1 MDKTHIDGSYV
12 PSENNY
18 TASIQSFMEDQTL
31 RRIYFHPYSGFK
43 VILKGLVF
51 ISMFYLLPCAVVLH
65 RAALFLLVSP
75 PVLQAPTSCQVPCVH
90 SHMER
95 SSATRPALSSL
106 AQCLW
111 LTVARANEEGESE
124 ALMHISGSRWGAGK
138 YWGSCTQ
145 VYYIHP

>member
-18 TASIQSFMEDQTL
+18 TDSIQSFMEDQTL

-75 PVLQAPTSCQVPCVH
+75 ANAPGPYLLPSAMCPFTHGAQL
-90 SHMER
+90 SH
-95 SSATRPALSSL
+95 TPSSL
-106 AQCLW
+106 LIGS
-111 LTVARANEEGESE
+111 VPVIDSSES
-124 ALMHISGSRWGAGK
+124 K
-138 YWGSCTQ
+138 
-145 VYYIHP
+145 

>member
-51 ISMFYLLPCAVVLH
+51 I
-65 RAALFLLVSP
+65 FLKITCSTYC
-75 PVLQAPTSCQVPCVH
+75 PVQ
-90 SHMER
+90 
-95 SSATRPALSSL
+95 
-106 AQCLW
+106 
-111 LTVARANEEGESE
+111 
-124 ALMHISGSRWGAGK
+124 
-138 YWGSCTQ
+138 
-145 VYYIHP
+145 